1 MSPDTLGSA
10 LRTLVDD
17 VDDVDDGAATP
28 AADELWAGG
37 RRRRRTARLVPLVA
51 AACVAALV
59 TVALWPADAP
69 RASVPAVTFDD
80 DGYARLTAYPSA
92 IPKPP
97 LTSENVRPGVTAAVL
112 VEADDPT
119 VFHTVS
125 PAGVVQRLTLPQVAT
140 GAPPSLSPDGRW
152 LARGPAITDL
162 VGGGTVPSPDV
173 LAQLAGTLRSTPG
186 GPARWAPDSSRVFVS
201 APNRG
206 EPRSAGLVL
215 GTDGSMTEVPLI
227 DGSGDAMVAGWIDKD
242 TVLAFVGFADG
253 TASLS
258 GRTWRVGDPSWKE
271 SIVDVQWPS
280 DGTLDGAEL
289 SSVRTDLSPDGTLL
303 LLTRKLTDSGT
314 GVLSSTQ
321 AALFDGQTGRPLGIP
336 DAAGRLGPVP
346 EATGPYLE
354 WGGWGCRPAWRNGM
368 PVTTDDRIRKA
379 VIALGD
385 DLVSVSGRYGSACVG
400 FAGNELRGTP
410 EFDSTAVWQERLWV
424 WGGRLLVLVGIG
436 ALVWWFTRRRS
447 WNEGAGSGPAPYFLP
462 TRG

>member
-10 LRTLVDD
+10 LRTL

-59 TVALWPADAP
+59 TVALWPADP
-69 RASVPAVTFDD
+69 SRASVPAVQI
-80 DGYARLTAYPSA
+80 DGDGFSRLTAYPSA

-97 LTSENVRPGVTAAVL
+97 FLPNTGSPGVSAAVVGDGSDSLFAVSTSGAVTHL
-112 VEADDPT
+112 VLPDPPPGIST
-119 VFHTVS
+119 
-125 PAGVVQRLTLPQVAT
+125 
-140 GAPPSLSPDGRW
+140 PPSLSPDGRW
-152 LARGPAITDL
+152 LARGFLLTDL
-162 VGGGTVPSPDV
+162 TRGATLPDLPVRQSLASTRVPSE
-173 LAQLAGTLRSTPG
+173 S
-186 GPARWAPDSSRVFVS
+186 PARWSPDSRRAYVD
-201 APNRG
+201 APSRG
-206 EPRSAGLVL
+206 EPKSSGLVV
-215 GTDGSMTEVPLI
+215 GTDGSISEAPLLASGAVPL
-227 DGSGDAMVAGWIDKD
+227 VAGWVDKD

-280 DGTLDGAEL
+280 DGTLDGSEL
-289 SSVRTDLSPDGTLL
+289 SSVRTELSPDGTLL

-336 DAAGRLGPVP
+336 DAEGRLGPVP
-346 EATGPYLE
+346 ESTGPYLQ
-354 WGGWGCRPAWRNGM
+354 WGGWGCRPAWRNGL

-379 VIALGD
+379 LIAVGD
-385 DLVSVSGRYGSACVG
+385 DLVSVSPRFGSPCVA
-400 FAGNELRGTP
+400 FAGNDLRGTP
-410 EFDSTAVWQERLWV
+410 AADKTAVWQERMWV
-424 WGGRLLVLVGIG
+424 WGGRLLVLLGIG
-436 ALVWWFTRRRS
+436 AVVWWFTRRRS
-447 WNEGAGSGPAPYFLP
+447 WNEGAGPGPAPYFLP